1 MRGGNRG
8 NRSSVNIWPGFVDA
22 LAAVLLAFVF
32 VLLLFVVSQLY
43 LSTQLSDRNQAL
55 ESLRAELSEMAET
68 LSMERRER
76 DRLEEQVSGLYEELH
91 ATLAQRDEARDAL
104 ELTREEL
111 EAAREQVRVGEADLE
126 ASLMEIASLQQDI
139 SALRSVRDDLE
150 SRVSELAASL
160 EQTESSLEDTRS
172 EMGALRD
179 RNRELQARLA
189 DEQERTRLAQE
200 KIETRDL
207 RIRDLVAEIEDRQ
220 NALDDQQELT
230 ADAEARVESLRRQVR
245 ALREQISSL
254 AESLEIEQ
262 DTVAEQQ
269 ARIDTL
275 VERLNVELAREVEEL
290 SDYRS
295 EFFGRLR
302 EVLGD
307 VEAIEIVG
315 DRFRFQSELFF
326 DTASAEIGPRG
337 EARLEQV
344 ARTLNRIAERIPPE
358 IDWVLQ
364 VEGHTDRR
372 PISTPEFPSNWELS
386 TARAQSILDF
396 LIDQGIPPERLAA
409 VGYGEYQP
417 LVEGDDPEDL
427 ARNRRIELRLSNR

>member
-55 ESLRAELSEMAET
+55 DALRAELSDMAET

-91 ATLAQRDEARDAL
+91 ATLAQRDEAR
-104 ELTREEL
+104 
-111 EAAREQVRVGEADLE
+111 EQVRAGEEDLE
-126 ASLMEIASLQQDI
+126 ASLMQIASLQQDI

-172 EMGALRD
+172 ELGALRD
-179 RNRELQARLA
+179 RNRELQAELA

-200 KIETRDL
+200 EIESRDL
-207 RIRDLVAEIEDRQ
+207 RIRDLVAEIEDRR
-220 NALDDQQELT
+220 NALDDQQQLT

-307 VEAIEIVG
+307 VESIEIVG

-326 DTASAEIGPRG
+326 DTASADIGPRG

-372 PISTPEFPSNWELS
+372 PISTSAFPSNWELS
-386 TARAQSILDF
+386 TARAQSILYF

>member
-55 ESLRAELSEMAET
+55 DALRAELSDMAET

-91 ATLAQRDEARDAL
+91 ATLAQRDEAR
-104 ELTREEL
+104 
-111 EAAREQVRVGEADLE
+111 EQVRAGEEDLE
-126 ASLMEIASLQQDI
+126 ASLMQIASLQQDI

-172 EMGALRD
+172 ELGALRD
-179 RNRELQARLA
+179 RNRELQAELA

-200 KIETRDL
+200 EIESRDL
-207 RIRDLVAEIEDRQ
+207 RIRDLVAEIEDRR
-220 NALDDQQELT
+220 NALDDQQQLT

-254 AESLEIEQ
+254 AETLEIEQ

-307 VEAIEIVG
+307 VESIEIVG

-326 DTASAEIGPRG
+326 DTASADIGPRG

-372 PISTPEFPSNWELS
+372 PISTSAFPSNWELS
-386 TARAQSILDF
+386 TARAQSILYF

>member
-1 MRGGNRG
+1 MRGSDRR

-43 LSTQLSDRNQAL
+43 LSSQLTDRNQAL
-55 ESLRAELSEMAET
+55 ESLRAELSEMADT
-68 LSMERRER
+68 LSMERDRR
-76 DRLEEQVSGLYEELH
+76 TRLEEQVSGLYEELH
-91 ATLAQRDEARDAL
+91 ATLSQRDEAREAL

-111 EAAREQVRVGEADLE
+111 EAAREQVRIGEADLE
-126 ASLMEIASLQQDI
+126 ASLVEIASLQQDI
-139 SALRSVRDDLE
+139 SALRAVRDDLE
-150 SRVSELAASL
+150 SRVGELEASL
-160 EQTESSLEDTRS
+160 DETRD
-172 EMGALRD
+172 ELGAIRD
-179 RNRELQARLA
+179 RNRELEARLA
-189 DEQERTRLAQE
+189 DAQERTRLAQE
-200 KIETRDL
+200 KIETRDM
-207 RIRDLVAEIEDRQ
+207 RIRDLAAEIEDRQ
-220 NALDDQQELT
+220 AAIEQEQQLT
-230 ADAEARVESLRRQVR
+230 ADAEARIDSLRQQVQ
-245 ALREQISSL
+245 ALRDQISSL
-254 AESLEIEQ
+254 AESLQLEEE
-262 DTVAEQQ
+262 TVAEQK

-275 VERLNVELAREVEEL
+275 VERLNVALAEEVEEL

-307 VEAIEIVG
+307 IDEIEIVG

-326 DTASAEIGPRG
+326 ETASADIGADG

-344 ARTLNRIAERIPPE
+344 ALILRRIADRIPPE

-372 PISTPEFPSNWELS
+372 PISTAEFPSNWELS
-386 TARAQSILDF
+386 TARAQSILYF
-396 LIDQGIPPERLAA
+396 LIDQGIPPRRLAA

-417 LVEGDDPEDL
+417 LAEGDDPEDL

>member
-32 VLLLFVVSQLY
+32 VLLVFVVSQLY

-55 ESLRAELSEMAET
+55 ESLRAELSAMADT
-68 LSMERRER
+68 LSMERRQR

-91 ATLAQRDEARDAL
+91 ATLAQRDEAREAL
-104 ELTREEL
+104 ALTREDL
-111 EAAREQVRVGEADLE
+111 EAAREQVRVGEEDLE
-126 ASLMEIASLQQDI
+126 ASLMQIASLQQDI
-139 SALRSVRDDLE
+139 SALRAVRDELE
-150 SRVSELAASL
+150 SRVGELAA
-160 EQTESSLEDTRS
+160 SLEDTRS
-172 EMGALRD
+172 ELGALRD
-179 RNRELQARLA
+179 RNRELQAELA
-189 DEQERTRLAQE
+189 DEQDRTRLAQE
-200 KIETRDL
+200 KIESRDL

-220 NALDDQQELT
+220 NALDDQQQLT

-307 VEAIEIVG
+307 VESIEIVG

-326 DTASAEIGPRG
+326 DTASAEIDPAG

-344 ARTLNRIAERIPPE
+344 AQTLNRIAERIPPG

-372 PISTPEFPSNWELS
+372 PISTPAFPSNWELS
-386 TARAQSILDF
+386 TARAQSILYF

>member
-1 MRGGNRG
+1 MRGSDRR

-43 LSTQLSDRNQAL
+43 LSTQLTDRNQAL
-55 ESLRAELSEMAET
+55 ESLRAELSEMADT
-68 LSMERRER
+68 LSMERDRR
-76 DRLEEQVSGLYEELH
+76 TRLEEQVSGLYEELH
-91 ATLAQRDEARDAL
+91 ATLSQRDEAREAL

-111 EAAREQVRVGEADLE
+111 EAAREQVRIGEADLE
-126 ASLMEIASLQQDI
+126 ASLVEIASLQQDI
-139 SALRSVRDDLE
+139 SALRAVRDDLE
-150 SRVSELAASL
+150 SRVGELEASL
-160 EQTESSLEDTRS
+160 DETRD
-172 EMGALRD
+172 ELGAIRD
-179 RNRELQARLA
+179 RNRELEARLA
-189 DEQERTRLAQE
+189 DAQERTRLAQE
-200 KIETRDL
+200 KIETRDM

-220 NALDDQQELT
+220 AAIEQEQQLT
-230 ADAEARVESLRRQVR
+230 ADAEARVESLRRQVQ
-245 ALREQISSL
+245 ALRDQISSL
-254 AESLEIEQ
+254 AESLQLEEE
-262 DTVAEQQ
+262 TVAEQQ

-275 VERLNVELAREVEEL
+275 VERLNVALAKEVEEL

-307 VEAIEIVG
+307 IDEIEIVG

-326 DTASAEIGPRG
+326 ETASADIGADG

-344 ARTLNRIAERIPPE
+344 ALILRRIADRIPPE

-372 PISTPEFPSNWELS
+372 PISTAEFPSNWELS
-386 TARAQSILDF
+386 TARAQSILYF
-396 LIDQGIPPERLAA
+396 LIDQGIPPRRLAA
-409 VGYGEYQP
+409 VGYGRYQP
-417 LVEGDDPEDL
+417 LAEGDDPEDL
-427 ARNRRIELRLSNR
+427 ARNRRIELRLGNR